1 MKIHLSGDLAYLWGK
16 WINTEMSY
24 SCINELTGLLDQIE
38 SAGKKKLRVNC
49 AHLDTIDASGAH
61 FLDIW
66 LKCLK
71 LRGVDH
77 ELIYIPEQEEKSFR
91 GIGHHQ
97 QDLSPGPFMRKSLP
111 ANQMKRRS
119 SYENRRDQG
128 NSQAASN

>member
-16 WINTEMSY
+16 WINAEMSY
-24 SCINELTGLLDQIE
+24 NCINELTGLLDQIE
-38 SAGKKKLRVNC
+38 LVGRKKLRIDC
-49 AHLDTIDASGAH
+49 SHLDTIDASGAH

-77 ELIYIPEQEEKSFR
+77 EFIYIPEQQTKSLR

-97 QDLSPGPFMRKSLP
+97 QDVSTSSFIRKSLP
-111 ANQMKRRS
+111 TNQRKRS
-119 SYENRRDQG
+119 PSYENRRNQG
-128 NSQAASN
+128 NSQAA